1 MPASDTNLFKMGTR
15 AAMGQRNK
23 GDKRMPDLLEITKH
37 PLTVAEL
44 RLLLADLDGDK
55 PVLIKLTA
63 EDAKE
68 GDEYFLPEE
77 SIVNSQNEIVLQ
89 MSALNWLATKDD
101 EGKRQFVRDWENRP

>member
-1 MPASDTNLFKMGTR
+1 MPGSDTNPFKMGTR
-15 AAMGQRNK
+15 ATKEQT
-23 GDKRMPDLLEITKH
+23 MPDLLEITKH

-44 RLLLADLDGDK
+44 RALLEGLDGDK

-63 EDAKE
+63 QDAKE

-89 MSALNWLATKDD
+89 MSALNWLATKDN
-101 EGKRQFVRDWENRP
+101 EGKRQLVRDVENRPETT